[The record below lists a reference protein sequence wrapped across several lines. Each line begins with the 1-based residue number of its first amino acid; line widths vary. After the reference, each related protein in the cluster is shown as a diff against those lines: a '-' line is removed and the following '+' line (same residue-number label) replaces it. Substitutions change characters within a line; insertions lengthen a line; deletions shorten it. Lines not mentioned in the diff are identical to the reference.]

1 MNVAVGRKDLQNTRL
16 FEASALAPPGQS
28 NDEGEREHTNY
39 NEHLFQHS
47 GRAEIEVITL

>member
-28 NDEGEREHTNY
+28 NDQGERERENI
-39 NEHLFQHS
+39 Q
-47 GRAEIEVITL
+47 ITMNIYSNIQDVLR